1 MSIHIII
8 EKELNKIKYL
18 NNHQRLIYLSK
29 KKVIRKFKNKNI
41 YSNGAYLLDNYIVAK
56 QLHKNLN
63 GFMFWKNEINSLMK
77 VKNHPHFPD
86 IVAADP
92 ERLIIYMTYCGESL
106 DDISA
111 LPMDWKHQFNTIKDI
126 LLQKSLNPNDILS
139 RNICCLN
146 GKIKLIDFG
155 LANNRYNEILIS
167 IRKLFN
173 ILTQYFNKKVLV
185 SDIVLNSK

>member
-1 MSIHIII
+1 MSIHFII
-8 EKELNKIKYL
+8 EKELNNMNKL

-29 KKVIRKFKNKNI
+29 KKKIQKFKNKNV

-56 QLHKNLN
+56 QLYKNLN
-63 GFMFWKNEINSLMK
+63 GFIFWKNEINSLMK
-77 VKNHPHFPD
+77 VKNNPHFPN

-92 ERLIIYMTYCGESL
+92 ERLIIYMTYCGKSL
-106 DDISA
+106 NEIDY
-111 LPMDWKHQFNTIKDI
+111 LPINWNNQFNTIKQT
-126 LLQKSLNPNDILS
+126 LLQKGLNPNDILP

-167 IRKLFN
+167 IQKLLN
-173 ILTQYFNKKVLV
+173 ILIKYSKKNNK
-185 SDIVLNSK
+185 